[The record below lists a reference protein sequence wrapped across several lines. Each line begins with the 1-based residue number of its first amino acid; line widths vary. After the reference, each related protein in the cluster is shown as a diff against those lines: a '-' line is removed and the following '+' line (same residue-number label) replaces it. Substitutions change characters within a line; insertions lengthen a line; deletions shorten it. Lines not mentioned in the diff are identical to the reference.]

1 HAEHASP
8 FGLGQLVEGHAVEDA
23 RIAHD
28 RVEATE
34 GVDRG
39 TNDRFAALGARHGF
53 VRRNRQPARALDLG
67 DDLVGDAGVRAL
79 AVHGA
84 SELVHH
90 HRPTAPR
97 NLHRKEAAETPASSS
112 DDNDLARKVY
122 HAVPRA
128 PSTYYPSMIMP
139 PSTTKTCP
147 VIMSL
152 SSEARNTAVP
162 VRSCGWRAR
171 FNALNIGSMVII
183 SSGTIRFAASVSVRP
198 GQMALTLMPHGP
210 KEPAMYLVSPETPI

>member
-1 HAEHASP
+1 HHAKCGLAQMESAVQVHAQHAP
-8 FGLGQLVEGHAVEDA
+8 PVDQRQFVEGHAVEDA

-67 DDLVGDAGVRAL
+67 DGLVGDAGVGAL

-84 SELVHH
+84 SELVDH

-97 NLHRKEAAETPASSS
+97 NLHRKEAAETSASSS
-112 DDNDLARKVY
+112 DDHDLAGKVY
-122 HAVPRA
+122 HAVLRA
-128 PSTYYPSMIMP
+128 PSTCYPSMIMP
-139 PSTTKTCP
+139 PSTTRTC
-147 VIMSL
+147 
-152 SSEARNTAVP
+152 
-162 VRSCGWRAR
+162 
-171 FNALNIGSMVII
+171 
-183 SSGTIRFAASVSVRP
+183 
-198 GQMALTLMPHGP
+198 
-210 KEPAMYLVSPETPI
+210 